1 MRFATGI
8 RSWNIANLKSPF
20 HTVFLVCLVATVF
33 YLAAKLS
40 GMLLMRPHM
49 VWPLWPCNVLLVSV
63 LVLVQRRIWPII
75 IATAFAAFVLYDLQ
89 EGMPI
94 RSIGFLILSD
104 AVEVLTAALCLSYSF
119 NGVPQLN
126 TVKGLAKYS
135 LFAVILAPFAGVCIG
150 ALSSSGSYWTNWRIS
165 FLSEA
170 LGFLILMPA
179 ILGLAGSIQAWTPKP
194 RAFYLETTLLLA
206 VLSIFCYFTF
216 VTTGKST
223 SPALLY
229 SLVPFLLWSALRF
242 GSIGTSASAMIVA
255 SLSLWGAVRGR
266 GPFVALG
273 PAQSVLSLQLFLFFT
288 SAPFLVLAALIE
300 ERKRAEAESR
310 EAQRIAHVGNWLM
323 DKKSSAVTWSEEAYR
338 IHGFDPKLPQPSYQE
353 ISRMFTPESWTRL
366 TGALNEGFRS
376 GLFPEMDLELLRPDG
391 SKRWVADRGEAI
403 RDATGR
409 ITQLRGSIQDIT
421 DRKQAEQVAQQLVT
435 INHELELARQIQLSL
450 LPSGTPKIEGLDI
463 AARYLPMSAVAGD
476 FYDFIVMDEKC
487 LGILIADVSGHGLP
501 AALIASMLKVAL
513 AGQIAHAADPGKV
526 LSGLNQALCGKL
538 EYDFVTAAYLF
549 VDTEK
554 NAISYAGAG
563 HPPLLMWH
571 RSAGRAEELEE
582 NGLIL
587 GRFSKA
593 VYSALQLPIEAG
605 DRGVLCTDGILET
618 MNPSEELFGTE
629 RFMRFMEKNHALGA
643 GVFAD
648 ALVDELSR
656 WSGRHPGEGQN
667 DDITLL
673 TIDFKSHG

>member
-1 MRFATGI
+1 
-8 RSWNIANLKSPF
+8 
-20 HTVFLVCLVATVF
+20 
-33 YLAAKLS
+33 
-40 GMLLMRPHM
+40 
-49 VWPLWPCNVLLVSV
+49 
-63 LVLVQRRIWPII
+63 
-75 IATAFAAFVLYDLQ
+75 
-89 EGMPI
+89 
-94 RSIGFLILSD
+94 
-104 AVEVLTAALCLSYSF
+104 
-119 NGVPQLN
+119 
-126 TVKGLAKYS
+126 
-135 LFAVILAPFAGVCIG
+135 
-150 ALSSSGSYWTNWRIS
+150 
-165 FLSEA
+165 
-170 LGFLILMPA
+170 MPA

-194 RAFYLETTLLLA
+194 RASYLEATLLLA

-242 GSIGTSASAMIVA
+242 GSIGTSASAIIVA

-273 PAQSVLSLQLFLFFT
+273 PTQSVLSLQLFLFFT

-323 DKKSSAVTWSEEAYR
+323 DKKSSVVTWSEEAYR

-353 ISRMFTPESWTRL
+353 ISQMFAPESWTRL

-435 INHELELARQIQLSL
+435 INHELDLARQIQLSL

-476 FYDFIVMDEKC
+476 FYDFIVMDEKR

-501 AALIASMLKVAL
+501 AALIASMLKVAF
-513 AGQIAHAADPGKV
+513 AAQVADAADPGKV
-526 LSGLNQALCGKL
+526 LSGLNQALCRKFQN
-538 EYDFVTAAYLF
+538 DFVTAAYLF

-587 GRFSKA
+587 GPFPDV
-593 VYSALQLPIEAG
+593 VYSALKFPAETG
-605 DRGVLCTDGILET
+605 NRYVLYTDGIVEA

-656 WSGRHPGEGQN
+656 WSGRHPGEGQK